1 MPSAVT
7 KFMFPE
13 HRVHL
18 RSMWL
23 CSCCFFSTP
32 CSLQKAKHE
41 CPLLLEVFE
50 CACVY
55 VIDTCPA
62 FKDMQTHTRTHRC
75 PLNRVNTFFLFLTEI
90 FLLHVDD
97 IFFLSLPLISHSMVS

>member
-7 KFMFPE
+7 KFTFPE

-18 RSMWL
+18 RSVWL

-41 CPLLLEVFE
+41 CPLLLEVFGY
-50 CACVY
+50 ACVC
-55 VIDTCPA
+55 VCFTTCPA
-62 FKDMQTHTRTHRC
+62 FKDMQTQTHTHRC
-75 PLNRVNTFFLFLTEI
+75 PLNKYFFLFQSEI

-97 IFFLSLPLISHSMVS
+97 IFFLSLPLTSHSMVS